1 MSPAARTTEPVPAA
15 ANGEPE
21 KARPVSFAEE
31 ALRLGGKGAE
41 EVRRMGAV
49 DAADEQVEALFAAK
63 YRTEASPIHRAV
75 WDAEV
80 PAELWNTT
88 PRPVPPAAEQ
98 VMRDSIAGVRKHR
111 DGGTL
116 YD

>member
-63 YRTEASPIHRAV
+63 YRTEASPVHRAV

-80 PAELWNTT
+80 HADGWSIPPQPLPAD
-88 PRPVPPAAEQ
+88 AER
-98 VMRDSIAGVRKHR
+98 VMRDSLDVARKHR
-111 DGGTL
+111 HGGT
-116 YD
+116 